1 MEVIISE
8 KFKTLM
14 PPLSEEEYKNLEDSI
29 VSEGCRD
36 PLVLWN
42 NTLVDGHN
50 RYEICQ
56 KHGIEFKTIQMEF
69 DSEEDVEFWIIKN
82 QLSRRNIGPGTRIIL
97 AKKLEPW
104 LREKA
109 RENQSTAGKEYG
121 RGIENGEEI
130 GSVNIDKSYS
140 KDSSK
145 PIDVRREIADAARVS
160 VGTLSSFNQVQ
171 SKRPDL
177 AEKILS
183 NEMKIGKAH
192 RIMKEDEAR
201 QKQLI
206 AEKDSEVVNNRNDS
220 AKKLWTTLIKSGTEI
235 SKLPTIEKELGITV
249 SEMVAELSLP
259 EVEELHRNINSWV
272 SILSNIEHQL

>member
-1 MEVIISE
+1 
-8 KFKTLM
+8 
-14 PPLSEEEYKNLEDSI
+14 
-29 VSEGCRD
+29 
-36 PLVLWN
+36 
-42 NTLVDGHN
+42 
-50 RYEICQ
+50 
-56 KHGIEFKTIQMEF
+56 MEF

-109 RENQSTAGKEYG
+109 REKQSAAGKEYG
-121 RGIENGEEI
+121 RGMETEN
-130 GSVNIDKSYS
+130 NIAVINVDESY
-140 KDSSK
+140 KEPK
-145 PIDVRREIADAARVS
+145 PIDVQREIADAARVS

-171 SKRPDL
+171 EKRPDL

-206 AEKDSEVVNNRNDS
+206 AEKESDAVNNRNDS

-272 SILSNIEHQL
+272 SILSTIEHQL

>member
-1 MEVIISE
+1 MEIIISE

-42 NTLVDGHN
+42 DTLVDGHN

-145 PIDVRREIADAARVS
+145 PIDVRKEIADAARVS
-160 VGTLSSFNQVQ
+160 TGTLAKFNKVE
-171 SKRPDL
+171 KERPDL

-192 RIMKEDEAR
+192 RIMKEDEAK
-201 QKQLI
+201 QKQLRSDEDHEAI
-206 AEKDSEVVNNRNDS
+206 NSRNNS
-220 AKKLWTTLIKSGTEI
+220 AKKLWLKLIGFGSGINEL
-235 SKLPTIEKELGITV
+235 SVIEKELGITV
-249 SEMVAELSLP
+249 PEMVTELSLP
-259 EVEELHRNINSWV
+259 EVEELHRKINSWI
-272 SILSNIEHQL
+272 SILSTIEHQL